1 MAPERRTDYR
11 LSRGMLAGALSV
23 LVANGCA
30 NPNADRVEP
39 PPAEIPYLAVKLPP
53 SARNYYEYESG
64 LQHTMLQLRFEM
76 DPKGL
81 PLLEKRL
88 PCRLGALATGPPEHG
103 TVGTNDRAWYKP
115 EDVKRHRGCEY
126 SKELR
131 TLSLLVDLDRADR
144 AVVYA
149 VISSE

>member
-1 MAPERRTDYR
+1 M
-11 LSRGMLAGALSV
+11 
-23 LVANGCA
+23 
-30 NPNADRVEP
+30 
-39 PPAEIPYLAVKLPP
+39 PYLAVKLPP
-53 SARNYYEYESG
+53 STRNYHQYESG

-76 DPKGL
+76 DPKDL

-88 PCRLGALATGPPEHG
+88 PCRLGALASGPPEHG

-115 EDVKRHRGCEY
+115 EVVKKHRGCEY
-126 SKELR
+126 TKGLR
-131 TLSLLVDLDRADR
+131 TASLLVDLDRADR